1 MKKKGK
7 NQKKSIKYNII
18 IHEISLNAFDITKDQ
33 EEIIIYLKEI
43 NDNEAFKII
52 KIILKSQ
59 NKKIKKI

>member
-1 MKKKGK
+1 
-7 NQKKSIKYNII
+7 
-18 IHEISLNAFDITKDQ
+18 LNAFDITKDQ